1 MEWQKQP
8 ITSPIL
14 VLPKTTLQK
23 DAITTFKVIQHVM
36 GERDRMVGG
45 AKPILGSS
53 SVQNLPQ
60 LGAGDNASR
69 GRSAKIAE
77 GENAIAGSKGKSS
90 NGSDGSHGA
99 TGAATPGAKDEKTLV
114 LEEIRWMIQL
124 GVTNG
129 DMRDEIYCQLIK
141 QLTKNPEQ

>member
-1 MEWQKQP
+1 
-8 ITSPIL
+8 L
-14 VLPKTTLQK
+14 
-23 DAITTFKVIQHVM
+23 
-36 GERDRMVGG
+36 
-45 AKPILGSS
+45 
-53 SVQNLPQ
+53 
-60 LGAGDNASR
+60 
-69 GRSAKIAE
+69 AKIAE
-77 GENAIAGSKGKSS
+77 GENAAGAKGKSS

-99 TGAATPGAKDEKTLV
+99 AGGATPGAKDEKTLV

>member
-36 GERDRMVGG
+36 GERDRMVEG

-60 LGAGDNASR
+60 LGAGDDSR
-69 GRSAKIAE
+69 GRLAKIAE
-77 GENAIAGSKGKSS
+77 GENAIAGSKGNSS
-90 NGSDGSHGA
+90 GSDGSHGA
-99 TGAATPGAKDEKTLV
+99 TGAAIPGAKDEKTLV

>member
-1 MEWQKQP
+1 
-8 ITSPIL
+8 
-14 VLPKTTLQK
+14 
-23 DAITTFKVIQHVM
+23 
-36 GERDRMVGG
+36 MVEG

-60 LGAGDNASR
+60 LGAGDSSR
-69 GRSAKIAE
+69 GRLAKIAE
-77 GENAIAGSKGKSS
+77 GENAIAGSKGKLS

-99 TGAATPGAKDEKTLV
+99 GGGATPAKDEKTLV

-124 GVTNG
+124 GVTNS